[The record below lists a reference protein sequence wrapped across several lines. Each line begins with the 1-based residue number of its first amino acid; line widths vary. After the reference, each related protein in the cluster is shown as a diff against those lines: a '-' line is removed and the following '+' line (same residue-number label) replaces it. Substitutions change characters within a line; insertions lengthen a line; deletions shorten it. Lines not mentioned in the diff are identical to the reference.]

1 MIARCESMT
10 RKNPTALTLTETL
23 SREITSCGGTSI
35 TMMRRSTFTIA
46 CTPGM
51 MTIRPGPLTFQKRP
65 SMNTTPRSYSRRIRN
80 DAKTSTTITT
90 GIKLHE
96 MNPISIT
103 LRVIR
108 FHRQNQALDSDDLH
122 FLSAL
127 ERRARARLPF
137 LTVHA
142 HASRALEI
150 LQRLAERADHFFLS
164 AHHAS
169 FARLERHDHHTDEK
183 RGTQRRHRG
192 DQRQGDGVTLDI
204 GI

>member
-10 RKNPTALTLTETL
+10 RKNTTALTLTEKM

-51 MTIRPGPLTFQKRP
+51 MMIRPGPLTFQKRP

-80 DAKTSTTITT
+80 DANTSTTITT

-108 FHRQNQALDSDDLH
+108 LHRQNQALDSDDLH

-164 AHHAS
+164 ADHAS
-169 FARLERHDHHTDEK
+169 FARLQCHEDHADEK
-183 RGTQRRHRG
+183 CRA
-192 DQRQGDGVTLDI
+192 D
-204 GI
+204 